1 MIVFRWFDSGTIRS
15 VFRDDYKIGTIR
27 PVEGGFSFHPL
38 FARKGTEVFKSMK
51 DCEDSIK

>member
-1 MIVFRWFDSGTIRS
+1 MIVFRWFDAGTIRS

-27 PVEGGFSFHPL
+27 RVEGGWSFRPL
-38 FARKGTEVFKSMK
+38 FARKGLEVFKSMS